1 MVEAQ
6 LFQYANC
13 NMTTQIK
20 REASQL
26 KHIYN
31 IFSTQQSIELKGP
44 SFSLSLFNLSIV
56 AQCIAPSNNQKRY
69 NRWQREKEQ
78 MTI

>member
-31 IFSTQQSIELKGP
+31 IFSTRQSIELKGP
-44 SFSLSLFNLSIV
+44 SFSLNLFNLSIV
-56 AQCIAPSNNQKRY
+56 AQCIAPCNNQKRY
-69 NRWQREKEQ
+69 YKWEREKEQ

>member
-31 IFSTQQSIELKGP
+31 IFSTRQSIELKGP
-44 SFSLSLFNLSIV
+44 SFSLNPFNLSIV